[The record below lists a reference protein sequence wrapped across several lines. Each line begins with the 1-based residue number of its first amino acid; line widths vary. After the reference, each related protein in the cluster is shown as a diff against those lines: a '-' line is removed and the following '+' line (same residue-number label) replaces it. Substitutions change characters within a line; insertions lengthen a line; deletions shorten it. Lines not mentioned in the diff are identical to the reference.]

1 VQMWLALFLASLQ
14 RTSYIYIYI
23 YIYICMYV
31 LILLIKLLDT
41 FDRQHVLFL
50 FIVFLLSFAC
60 VVICG

>member
-1 VQMWLALFLASLQ
+1 VASAFPCVVTENKL
-14 RTSYIYIYI
+14 YIYI